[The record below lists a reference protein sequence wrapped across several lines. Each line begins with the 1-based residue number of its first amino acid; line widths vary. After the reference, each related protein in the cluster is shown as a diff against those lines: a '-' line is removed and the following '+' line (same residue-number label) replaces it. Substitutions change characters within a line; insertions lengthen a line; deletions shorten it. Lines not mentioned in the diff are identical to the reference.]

1 MLVALSTIGLGNYQE
16 IEYIW
21 RPLGQEPRTHRTAL
35 FPLAVDA
42 FFKPDK
48 LLLMV
53 TPEVHGHENCRK
65 IHHELDER
73 LQVVPIPPGKTEEEL
88 WQIFD
93 IVSAAVPE
101 RARVILDVTY
111 GFRSLPF
118 VIFGVINYLRRTKGI
133 RLERIVYGAYEA
145 KETGPDGV
153 SRAPV
158 FDLTMLVD
166 LHEWLQAVEA
176 FTVRSE
182 GEKLA
187 ALLAEAH
194 RRPWLSGEGGEGELP
209 RQLQRMA
216 GCIKEFSQ
224 SVRLLRPLEA
234 LEAAARAQTLARQVE
249 QEAAR
254 WAKPFR
260 HVLSRLTDELWSLAA
275 DDARTLDEEGLRRQL
290 SLIKHYVEKDL
301 IVQAVLL
308 GREWLVNWLAW
319 RVGEERWRDR
329 DVREG
334 KLAFALNRAMRRRA
348 AVTEDTVDSCAV
360 WYEDKE
366 NDGDARDGTGVPP
379 WYNALPEARE
389 AAELW
394 GWLTNLRNDVAHCA
408 MNDNP
413 ASPARI
419 RERAKQLVQ
428 RLDGLLTSSIL
439 TCA

>member
-1 MLVALSTIGLGNYQE
+1 MLVALSTIGPTTYKE
-16 IEYIW
+16 IEYCW
-21 RPLGQEPRTHRTAL
+21 APRGQEPQTYRTAL

-42 FFKPDK
+42 FFRPEK

-53 TPEVHGHENCRK
+53 TPEARTHENRCYIERV
-65 IHHELDER
+65 LGQR
-73 LQVVPIPPGKTEEEL
+73 LQLVPIPPGRTEEEL

-93 IVSAAVPE
+93 IVSDAVPE
-101 RARVILDVTY
+101 GAEVILDVTHA
-111 GFRSLPF
+111 FRSLPF
-118 VIFGVINYLRRTKGI
+118 VIFGVTNYLRRTKGI

-182 GEKLA
+182 GQKLA
-187 ALLAEAH
+187 DLLAEAH
-194 RRPWLSGEGGEGELP
+194 RRPWLSGEEGEGKLP

-260 HVLSRLTDELWSLAA
+260 HVLSRLTDELSPLATG
-275 DDARTLDEEGLRRQL
+275 DARTLDEEGLRRQL
-290 SLIKHYVEKDL
+290 SLIQHYVEKDL

-319 RVGEERWRDR
+319 RA
-329 DVREG
+329 G
-334 KLAFALNRAMRRRA
+334 K
-348 AVTEDTVDSCAV
+348 
-360 WYEDKE
+360 
-366 NDGDARDGTGVPP
+366 
-379 WYNALPEARE
+379 
-389 AAELW
+389 
-394 GWLTNLRNDVAHCA
+394 
-408 MNDNP
+408 
-413 ASPARI
+413 
-419 RERAKQLVQ
+419 
-428 RLDGLLTSSIL
+428 
-439 TCA
+439 

>member
-1 MLVALSTIGLGNYQE
+1 MLIALSTIGLGKYDE

-21 RPLGQEPRTHRTAL
+21 TPPGRDPLVYRTAL

-48 LLLMV
+48 HLLIA
-53 TPEVHGHENCRK
+53 TPEAYRHENCLG
-65 IHHELDER
+65 IQEELKER
-73 LQVVPIPPGKTEEEL
+73 LQLVQIPLGRTEEEL

-93 IVSAAVPE
+93 IVSDAVPE
-101 RARVILDVTY
+101 GAEIILDVTHA
-111 GFRSLPF
+111 FRSLPF

-133 RLERIVYGAYEA
+133 RLERIVYGAYDA
-145 KETGPDGV
+145 KETGPDGMW
-153 SRAPV
+153 RAPV

-182 GEKLA
+182 GQKLA
-187 ALLAEAH
+187 DLLAEAH
-194 RRPWLSGEGGEGELP
+194 RRPWLSGERGEDELP

-260 HVLSRLTDELWSLAA
+260 HVLSRLTDELSPLVTG
-275 DDARTLDEEGLRRQL
+275 DARTLDEEGLRHQL

-301 IVQAVLL
+301 VVQAVLL
-308 GREWLVNWLAW
+308 CREWLVNWLAW
-319 RVGEERWRDR
+319 RVREQKWLDR
-329 DVREG
+329 NVREG
-334 KLAFALNRAMRRRA
+334 KLAFTLNRVMPHRA
-348 AVTEDTVDSCAV
+348 VVTRNAANSHTAQSA
-360 WYEDKE
+360 E
-366 NDGDARDGTGVPP
+366 NVSDGDIQGRTGVPP
-379 WYNALPEARE
+379 WFDALPEAHE

-394 GWLTNLRNDVAHCA
+394 SEVTNLRNDVAHCA
-408 MNDNP
+408 MNDCP
-413 ASPARI
+413 ASPSSI
-419 RERAKQLVQ
+419 RKRAEELVQ
-428 RLDGLLTSSIL
+428 RLSKLL
-439 TCA
+439 

>member
-1 MLVALSTIGLGNYQE
+1 MLIALSTIGPTEYKE
-16 IEYIW
+16 IEYYW
-21 RPLGQEPRTHRTAL
+21 APPGQETQTHRTRL
-35 FPLAVDA
+35 FPLAVAA
-42 FFKPDK
+42 FFQPEK
-48 LLLMV
+48 LLVMV
-53 TPEVHGHENCRK
+53 TLEAREHENFRVLAK
-65 IHHELDER
+65 ELGGR
-73 LQVVPIPPGKTEEEL
+73 LQPVPIPLGRTQEEL

-93 IVSAAVPE
+93 IVSGAVPE
-101 RARVILDVTY
+101 GAGVILDVTHA
-111 GFRSLPF
+111 FRSLPF
-118 VIFGVINYLRRTKGI
+118 VIFGVINYLRRTKGVC
-133 RLERIVYGAYEA
+133 LERIVYGAYDA
-145 KETGPDGV
+145 KETGPDEV

-187 ALLAEAH
+187 DLLAEAH
-194 RRPWLSGEGGEGELP
+194 RRPWLSGERGEGELP
-209 RQLQRMA
+209 RRLQRMA

-260 HVLSRLTDELWSLAA
+260 HVLSRLTDELWPLAA
-275 DDARTLDEEGLRRQL
+275 DDARALDEEGLRRQL
-290 SLIKHYVEKDL
+290 SLIKHYVEKEL

-319 RVGEERWRDR
+319 RAGNKQW
-329 DVREG
+329 
-334 KLAFALNRAMRRRA
+334 LNRNTRQELERA
-348 AVTEDTVDSCAV
+348 LGLAACRLQGEDA
-360 WYEDKE
+360 EP
-366 NDGDARDGTGVPP
+366 VPP
-379 WYNALPEARE
+379 WYDALPEARE

-413 ASPARI
+413 ASPASI
-419 RERAKQLVQ
+419 GERAKQLVQ
-428 RLDGLLTSSIL
+428 RLEGLLAGGTPV
-439 TCA
+439 CG

>member
-1 MLVALSTIGLGNYQE
+1 MLVALSTIGPTEYKE
-16 IEYIW
+16 IEYSW
-21 RPLGQEPRTHRTAL
+21 APPGQEPRTYRTAL
-35 FPLAVDA
+35 FPLAVDT
-42 FFKPDK
+42 FFRPEK

-53 TPEVHGHENCRK
+53 TSEARTHENRCY
-65 IHHELDER
+65 IER
-73 LQVVPIPPGKTEEEL
+73 VLGQRFQLVPIPSGRTEEEL

-93 IVSAAVPE
+93 IVSDAVPE
-101 RARVILDVTY
+101 GAEVILDVTHA
-111 GFRSLPF
+111 FRSLPF

-133 RLERIVYGAYEA
+133 RLERIVYGAYDA

-153 SRAPV
+153 QRAPV

-176 FTVRSE
+176 FTLRSE
-182 GEKLA
+182 GQKLA
-187 ALLAEAH
+187 DLLDEAH
-194 RRPWLSGEGGEGELP
+194 RRPWLSGERGEGELP

-260 HVLSRLTDELWSLAA
+260 HILLRLTEELSPLATG
-275 DDARTLDEEGLRRQL
+275 DARALDEEGLRRQL

-319 RVGEERWRDR
+319 RAGNKPW
-329 DVREG
+329 
-334 KLAFALNRAMRRRA
+334 LNRDTRQELERVLGLAARRLQEGDTE
-348 AVTEDTVDSCAV
+348 AVPS
-360 WYEDKE
+360 WYD
-366 NDGDARDGTGVPP
+366 
-379 WYNALPEARE
+379 ALPEAG
-389 AAELW
+389 AVADLW
-394 GWLTNLRNDVAHCA
+394 RWLTNLRNDVAHCA
-408 MNDNP
+408 MNDHP
-413 ASPARI
+413 APSSSI
-419 RERAKQLVQ
+419 RERAEELVQ
-428 RLDGLLTSSIL
+428 RLIKLL
-439 TCA
+439 